1 MLRPGQIGFMVPKP
15 IWAIVHVQ
23 SNYVMFLMRC
33 NDL

>member
-15 IWAIVHVQ
+15 IWAIVQ
-23 SNYVMFLMRC
+23 SNDVMFLMRC